1 MRRFLLDTGI
11 AGDYINHRHGVRNR
25 AEEEVRRGNRI
36 GIGAVVLAELL
47 YGIEGSASRDEN
59 LKRLHRAL
67 PTLKVWSFDGLAA
80 EAYGRIAAELKRI
93 GRKMQVPDVMI
104 AAIAMRLGNTIV
116 VSSDS
121 DLSAVPGLT
130 VENWAAE

>member
-67 PTLKVWSFDGLAA
+67 PALKVWSFDELAA

-93 GRKMQVPDVMI
+93 GRTMQVPDVMI
-104 AAIAMRLGNTIV
+104 AAIAVSLGKTIV
-116 VSSDS
+116 VSKDS